1 MRPFAV
7 AVMKQGA
14 GNYRWAICALLF
26 FATTVNYL
34 DRQVLRLLAPALS
47 KEFGWSN
54 SDYANFTAVFQF
66 DYAISTLFAVRFI
79 DAIGTKCAY
88 VIAVAVW
95 SLGGPDACLRRA
107 GGQRVGGARH
117 RTVVVGRGLH
127 GVADNAAMV
136 SMSDVVMAHQ
146 TAYRGP

>member
-7 AVMKQGA
+7 AVMKQDA

-66 DYAISTLFAVRFI
+66 GYAISTLFAVRFI
-79 DAIGTKCAY
+79 DAIGTKRAY
-88 VIAVAVW
+88 VIAVTVW
-95 SLGGPDACLRRA
+95 SLGVLMHAFAVPVGSVLVALGIGLSLSVA
-107 GGQRVGGARH
+107 GFMAS
-117 RTVVVGRGLH
+117 RTMRLWCRCR
-127 GVADNAAMV
+127 M
-136 SMSDVVMAHQ
+136 
-146 TAYRGP
+146 